1 METKSQI
8 MSRCPTSRRTKPKTN
23 QINMKSKLGAQGTDM
38 TGKQAQ
44 ERRNRNRT
52 GGREQAEHR
61 LKKQMNYNKV
71 QVERRCERGGAD
83 DADVRGVWRRGTD
96 SGGAQVSRKYKV
108 TTRDERG
115 YDYKIKP

>member
-1 METKSQI
+1 
-8 MSRCPTSRRTKPKTN
+8 
-23 QINMKSKLGAQGTDM
+23 MKSKLGAQGTDM

-52 GGREQAEHR
+52 GGREQAEQHR

-71 QVERRCERGGAD
+71 QVERRWERGGAD
-83 DADVRGVWRRGTD
+83 DADVRQVWGRGTD

>member
-71 QVERRCERGGAD
+71 QVERHCERGGAD
-83 DADVRGVWRRGTD
+83 DADVRQVWRRGTGEQEVQSD
-96 SGGAQVSRKYKV
+96 NKRRK
-108 TTRDERG
+108 R
-115 YDYKIKP
+115 I